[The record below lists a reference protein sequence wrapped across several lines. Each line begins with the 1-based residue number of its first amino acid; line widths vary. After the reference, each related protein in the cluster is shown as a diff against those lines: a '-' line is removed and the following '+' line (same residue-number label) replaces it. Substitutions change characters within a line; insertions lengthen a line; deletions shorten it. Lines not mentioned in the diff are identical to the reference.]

1 MVLGLLVFK
10 ENSGISRVTDFIFSA
25 CFTCDSALLI
35 LLKILLLENFT

>member
-25 CFTCDSALLI
+25 CFTYSALLI